1 MTNDDTLSRQIAIRL
16 SEDDLRRL
24 DRLTERVPIASR
36 NAIARAALR
45 LGLEQLEKD
54 PTLLFAEKKARPR
67 KKK

>member
-45 LGLEQLEKD
+45 LGLAALEKD
-54 PTLLFAEKKARPR
+54 PTLLFAEKKASPR
-67 KKK
+67 VKK